1 VRVEMEFGLRSLKS
15 LMKAADRLG
24 AARVLMVGDQELER
38 SRALLRDM
46 RTKEQTEIA
55 FDGLV
60 EAVVQIVKEAR

>member
-1 VRVEMEFGLRSLKS
+1 MEFGLRSLKS

-38 SRALLRDM
+38 RTALLRDM
-46 RTKEQTEIA
+46 RTKDQTAIA

-60 EAVVQIVKEAR
+60 EAVTGMVRAAQS